1 MVILG
6 FLLIAAAAAAATI
19 LIVQN
24 TGRMSVHALGH
35 SWTVSA
41 SWLVVAGL
49 VLLAVAVV
57 GVAAVRHSGIRRVK
71 KERVGIVEQNRELI
85 DEPGVPVGHRAAEQ
99 AAPTATPRRPFHRHR
114 PAL

>member
-24 TGRMSVHALGH
+24 TGHVQVHTLGH
-35 SWTVSA
+35 IWTVSA

-49 VLLAVAVV
+49 VLLAVAVI
-57 GVAAVRHSGIRRVK
+57 GVAAVRRSGLRRIRR
-71 KERVGIVEQNRELI
+71 EQREIVGRNRDMLEEPDPAA
-85 DEPGVPVGHRAAEQ
+85 DE
-99 AAPTATPRRPFHRHR
+99 AAPTARPRRSFHRHR
-114 PAL
+114 PAV